1 MEDAGDIPSVF
12 ARFCALSNAIKISA
26 EANGAKLMWSE
37 KLGFL
42 GTCPSNL
49 GTGLRA
55 SVMICLPEFN
65 KLMEEGNQLDKE
77 LLDNV
82 CSAFDLQP
90 RGSSGEHSAAVG
102 AKFDVS
108 NKRRLGF
115 SEVQLVQMMIDGVT
129 KVVEFEKLLASGVS
143 PNEIRKKLVV

>member
-1 MEDAGDIPSVF
+1 MSYLVAVF
-12 ARFCALSNAIKISA
+12 LRVNDFDGKVGAIKA
-26 EANGAKLMWSE
+26 ADECAG
-37 KLGFL
+37 
-42 GTCPSNL
+42 
-49 GTGLRA
+49 R
-55 SVMICLPEFN
+55 V
-65 KLMEEGNQLDKE
+65 QVE